1 MLEGTKDN
9 VIVRLFVSSILY
21 SVSWKTLSV
30 DMHFSFSVSSGER
43 LNSTEMYWLGMAF
56 SVIHWWL
63 TWLLIQYLI
72 GKNDILEACLLKHSY
87 IMIEHRMKYFSNI
100 VIFRYLLIGLGV
112 MISCSDYEQVRN
124 KCRHIVGALPAPWI
138 VNPKDPNANRPEVN
152 TAINKI
158 GLQRFTKFLVTSFSA
173 TSTTFST
180 KCAEDVIKL
189 LKILGAKEE
198 ANTMEGKLVEKIN

>member
-1 MLEGTKDN
+1 MEATEDN
-9 VIVRLFVSSILY
+9 VILHLSIPSIIY
-21 SVSWKTLSV
+21 SVSLKTLSV

-72 GKNDILEACLLKHSY
+72 GKNDILEACLFKTDSIL
-87 IMIEHRMKYFSNI
+87 IELRIQYFLNI
-100 VIFRYLLIGLGV
+100 AIFRYLLIGLGV

-180 KCAEDVIKL
+180 KCAEDIIKL
-189 LKILGAKEE
+189 LRILGAKEE
-198 ANTMEGKLVEKIN
+198 ASIMEGKLVEKID

>member
-1 MLEGTKDN
+1 MSTKISINILEATEDN

-72 GKNDILEACLLKHSY
+72 GKNDILKACLLKTELQHPDCAQN
-87 IMIEHRMKYFSNI
+87 E
-100 VIFRYLLIGLGV
+100 
-112 MISCSDYEQVRN
+112 IS
-124 KCRHIVGALPAPWI
+124 
-138 VNPKDPNANRPEVN
+138 
-152 TAINKI
+152 
-158 GLQRFTKFLVTSFSA
+158 F
-173 TSTTFST
+173 
-180 KCAEDVIKL
+180 
-189 LKILGAKEE
+189 
-198 ANTMEGKLVEKIN
+198 